1 MYMLH
6 SIEILLYLS
15 PRTQT
20 FHGESGP
27 PKEIKKILE
36 ARNVAVSKLRFAH
49 TNFPQIFKVL
59 DKIINLGKHFSKN
72 KKNYSFKDSF
82 FVMCFYT

>member
-1 MYMLH
+1 MCYIPLKFYF
-6 SIEILLYLS
+6 IYLPALKHFMKS
-15 PRTQT
+15 Q
-20 FHGESGP
+20 GP

-72 KKNYSFKDSF
+72 KNYSFKDSF
-82 FVMCFYT
+82 FVMCFYM

>member
-27 PKEIKKILE
+27 PSILE

-72 KKNYSFKDSF
+72 KKS
-82 FVMCFYT
+82 

>member
-20 FHGESGP
+20 FHEESGP
-27 PKEIKKILE
+27 P
-36 ARNVAVSKLRFAH
+36 
-49 TNFPQIFKVL
+49 Q
-59 DKIINLGKHFSKN
+59 GN
-72 KKNYSFKDSF
+72 KKNS
-82 FVMCFYT
+82 

>member
-27 PKEIKKILE
+27 P
-36 ARNVAVSKLRFAH
+36 
-49 TNFPQIFKVL
+49 Q
-59 DKIINLGKHFSKN
+59 GN
-72 KKNYSFKDSF
+72 KKN
-82 FVMCFYT
+82 T

>member
-1 MYMLH
+1 M
-6 SIEILLYLS
+6 
-15 PRTQT
+15 
-20 FHGESGP
+20 ESQGP

-49 TNFPQIFKVL
+49 TNFPQIFKAL

-72 KKNYSFKDSF
+72 KKIIVSKILSFPCVFTCRSIYSTNYLN
-82 FVMCFYT
+82 

>member
-72 KKNYSFKDSF
+72 KNYSFKDSF